1 MRFKKILAT
10 AGIGALLLTSSM
22 SFTSCTSKITEEQ
35 LAMLQE
41 LRKKEK
47 SLNVEIS
54 GKQAEISK
62 IESEISSR
70 KSELKDCTDKADFVK
85 QKLSQ
90 WPNVWPDYTPN
101 K

>member
-1 MRFKKILAT
+1 MRFRKILAS
-10 AGIGALLLTSSM
+10 AGIAALLLTSSV

-35 LAMLQE
+35 LAQLQE
-41 LRKKEK
+41 LRRKEK
-47 SLNVEIS
+47 SLNAEIS
-54 GKQAEISK
+54 TKQSEISK
-62 IESEISSR
+62 IEAEISAR

-85 QKLSQ
+85 QKMSQ